1 MAGGGSTACSSHCGL
16 AGARAASVAFT
27 FPNKRLQVG
36 LFKCKLH
43 RFGESRADAEWDD
56 AHA

>member
-1 MAGGGSTACSSHCGL
+1 MAGDGSTACSSHFGL
-16 AGARAASVAFT
+16 AGARAASLAFT

-36 LFKCKLH
+36 LFKCELH

-56 AHA
+56 ARA